1 MAASAVHPSGHA
13 TAREACRP
21 CTCATI
27 HAHAMSQPACAVAAH
42 TRVFRHASI
51 RRGAACLTISRAPSQ
66 RRMYAISA
74 PAGGSDA
81 QMSLPEPQPVVNG
94 DGRPTSFPPTPG
106 IYAVY
111 NAEGAIQYVGMSRKV
126 PIVSSSSPG
135 GRTAAVTHAAS
146 WSYSACAAV
155 ACAACWVACEGLR
168 LSHNRIAPGSRLI
181 VYCKTIR
188 GAGGRQRGQPPA
200 GPAG

>member
-1 MAASAVHPSGHA
+1 MAACTVHPSGHA

-27 HAHAMSQPACAVAAH
+27 HAHAMSQPAAAVAAH
-42 TRVFRHASI
+42 SRVFRHASI
-51 RRGAACLTISRAPSQ
+51 RHGAACLTISRAPSQ
-66 RRMYAISA
+66 RRMYAMA
-74 PAGGSDA
+74 AAAGGSEA
-81 QMSLPEPQPVVNG
+81 QTSLPEPQPVVNG

-146 WSYSACAAV
+146 WSYSACAAM
-155 ACAACWVACEGLR
+155 ACAACWVHARVSAC
-168 LSHNRIAPGSRLI
+168 HTIALHRAQDSLYI
-181 VYCKTIR
+181 
-188 GAGGRQRGQPPA
+188 A
-200 GPAG
+200 